1 MVMPQLLQRRLLVLE
16 VGLVGAVD
24 PELKWA
30 GVRGQHCLGTFLAV
44 AGGRQPQ
51 GSSPCL
57 LLLAHTPS
65 LPIALTLQPPLLLLL
80 PKKSLNPP
88 RILESEPTQISAPG
102 VRFWCDGGSQGPGI

>member
-44 AGGRQPQ
+44 AGGRQPKVPLHACFL
-51 GSSPCL
+51 S
-57 LLLAHTPS
+57 AHTPS
-65 LPIALTLQPPLLLLL
+65 LPTPLTLQPPLLLLL
-80 PKKSLNPP
+80 PK
-88 RILESEPTQISAPG
+88 RCHPG
-102 VRFWCDGGSQGPGI
+102 V